1 MEISKLVKDIY
12 RVSRISKAGNSY
24 QVLVVEFTNGYIFE
38 SFISNEQ
45 AFCMSSLP
53 LK

>member
-12 RVSRISKAGNSY
+12 RVSRISKAGKTY
-24 QVLVVEFTNGYIFE
+24 QVLVVEFTSGYIYE
-38 SFISNEQ
+38 SFLTHEQ
-45 AFCMSSLP
+45 AFCMASVP